1 MTTKTAIIG
10 GGITGLSAAY
20 YLQKAIMANDLD
32 MEFKLFESSSRLG
45 GKIQTEYRNGFV
57 MERGPDSFLARK
69 ESASRLAK
77 EVGIDKELVSNFA
90 GQAYILKKNN
100 LYPIPKGSVMGVPT
114 KWMPFWKTPLLSFKG
129 KVRALADL
137 VIPKSSPAED
147 QSLGGFFRRRL
158 GSEAV
163 DYLIDPLLSGVYAGD
178 IDKLSLQAT
187 YPQFFEA
194 EQKYQSLMRGLKPPA
209 PDKNEEPSK
218 KKGAFLSFERGLY
231 SLVEAIENHLEEDA
245 VKKNTT
251 LTRLSKTDRGMMLHF
266 KDGSTEEVDNVI
278 MATPPHV
285 TSRLLQD
292 PVIEKTLGSIPSTT
306 VATISMTFEAGEVPE
321 AFDGTGFVVSKKAD
335 YTITACTWTHRK
347 WKHSAPAGKALI
359 RCYVGKPG
367 GEDIVEKTDE
377 EILNAVRHDLEKIMQ
392 IQAEPSDFLVTRW
405 RQSMPQY
412 EIGHKQA
419 LAETRNRLQTAFPAV
434 YAGGAAFEGVGL
446 PDCILQGEKGA
457 QFVLQHE
464 KY

>member
-1 MTTKTAIIG
+1 
-10 GGITGLSAAY
+10 
-20 YLQKAIMANDLD
+20 
-32 MEFKLFESSSRLG
+32 
-45 GKIQTEYRNGFV
+45 
-57 MERGPDSFLARK
+57 
-69 ESASRLAK
+69 
-77 EVGIDKELVSNFA
+77 
-90 GQAYILKKNN
+90 
-100 LYPIPKGSVMGVPT
+100 
-114 KWMPFWKTPLLSFKG
+114 
-129 KVRALADL
+129 
-137 VIPKSSPAED
+137 
-147 QSLGGFFRRRL
+147 
-158 GSEAV
+158 
-163 DYLIDPLLSGVYAGD
+163 
-178 IDKLSLQAT
+178 
-187 YPQFFEA
+187 
-194 EQKYQSLMRGLKPPA
+194 MRGLKPPA
-209 PDKNEEPSK
+209 PEKNEDPSK

-231 SLVEAIENHLEEDA
+231 SLVEAIENHLEEEA
-245 VKKNTT
+245 VKKDTT

-292 PVIEKTLGSIPSTT
+292 PVIEKTLGNIPSTT

-321 AFDGTGFVVSKKAD
+321 SFDGTGFVVSKKAD

>member
-10 GGITGLSAAY
+10 GGITGLTAAY

-32 MEFKLFESSSRLG
+32 MEFKLYESSGRLG
-45 GKIQTEYRNGFV
+45 GKIQTEYRHGFV

-90 GQAYILKKNN
+90 GQAYILKKDS
-100 LYPIPKGSVMGVPT
+100 LHPIPKGSVMGVPT
-114 KWMPFWKTPLLSFKG
+114 KWMPFWQTPLLSFKG

-137 VIPKSSPAED
+137 VIPKSSPEED

-178 IDKLSLQAT
+178 IDKLSLHAT

-194 EQKYQSLMRGLKPPA
+194 EQKHQSLMRGLKPPA
-209 PDKNEEPSK
+209 PDKNEESSK

-231 SLVEAIENHLEEDA
+231 SLVEAMENHLKEEA
-245 VKKNTT
+245 VHKDTT
-251 LTRLSKTDRGMMLHF
+251 IERLSKTDRGMMLYF
-266 KDGSTEEVDNVI
+266 KDGSTEEVDHVI
-278 MATPPHV
+278 LATPPHI
-285 TSRLLQD
+285 TSKLLQD
-292 PVIEKTLGSIPSTT
+292 PVVEETLGSIRSTT
-306 VATISMTFEAGEVPE
+306 VATISMAFEAGEVPE
-321 AFDGTGFVVSKKAD
+321 AFDGTGFVVSKKTD

-347 WKHSAPAGKALI
+347 WKHSAPEGKALI

-412 EIGHKQA
+412 EIGHKQS
-419 LAETRNRLQTAFPAV
+419 LARVRQHLADKFPNV

-446 PDCILQGEKGA
+446 PDCILQGEKA
-457 QFVLQHE
+457 VQFVLRGQ
-464 KY
+464 